1 MQSCRKQATII
12 HPVNI
17 NPSMTF
23 QKESGKEGLK
33 ILLMLASVII
43 ITAGLQAGKPVL
55 LPIVLSGFL
64 AIVSYPLT
72 TFFKSRL
79 CFPHWLAVTFTVI
92 MDFGILVGLGYL
104 AQYLGQD
111 LAKTVTVKY
120 QPLMMEK
127 IHELRAFLIEQDWNN
142 LADQM
147 LQELPDLPFTE
158 SLSIDMGILLDPIS
172 VMMLVV
178 ISTVSLLVHIYSFGY
193 MKGERGFQ
201 RYYAFLSLFTM
212 SMLGLV
218 VATNIFQMYLFWEL
232 VGVSSYL
239 LIGFYYTKPAA
250 IAASKKAFIVTRFA
264 DLGFLIGILVYGYYA
279 GTYTFSPNEM
289 ALAKGGAAMIPLA
302 LGLMFIGGAGK
313 SAMFPLHIWLP
324 DAMEGPTPVSALIH
338 AATMVVAGVYLVARM
353 FPLFIEYAPSVLHI
367 VAYVGAFTAF
377 YAASVACVQSDI
389 KRVLAFSTISQI
401 GFMMVA
407 LGVCTSADPH
417 EGGLGYMA
425 GMFHLFTH
433 AMFKA
438 LLFLGAGSIIHA
450 VHSNEMS
457 AMGGLRKYMPITHIT
472 FLIACLAIAG
482 IPPFSGFFSKD
493 EILTA
498 CFQFSPIMGWIMTVI
513 AGMTAF
519 YMFRLYYG
527 IFWAGS
533 EPGQKSASDGGD
545 SHMPHPHESPLA
557 MTLPLMLLAV
567 VTIVAGFIPF
577 GHFISS
583 NGEAYNI
590 HLDWSVA
597 GTSIAVAVVSIAIAT
612 YIYAGSR
619 QPVADTLAHRFKGLW
634 TAAYHRFYLDEVYQF
649 ITHRIIFG
657 CICRPIAWW
666 DRHVVDGFF
675 NFLAWSAEATS
686 DEIRGLQSG
695 RIQQYTFVFLLGTL
709 ALILLLLL

>member
-1 MQSCRKQATII
+1 MEYTI
-12 HPVNI
+12 
-17 NPSMTF
+17 
-23 QKESGKEGLK
+23 L
-33 ILLMLASVII
+33 ILLLPFLSFLTLGLGGKWMSHR
-43 ITAGLQAGKPVL
+43 TAGLIGTVVL
-55 LPIVLSGFL
+55 GAVAVLS
-64 AIVSYPLT
+64 YLT
-72 TFFKSRL
+72 
-79 CFPHWLAVTFTVI
+79 A
-92 MDFGILVGLGYL
+92 GLYFS
-104 AQYLGQD
+104 A
-111 LAKTVTVKY
+111 
-120 QPLMMEK
+120 P
-127 IHELRAFLIEQDWNN
+127 R
-142 LADQM
+142 LADGTYATLM
-147 LQELPDLPFTE
+147 PYNFTWLPFTP

-172 VMMLVV
+172 VMMLIV
-178 ISTVSLLVHIYSFGY
+178 ISTVSFMVHIYSFGY

-279 GTYTFSPNEM
+279 GTYTFHPNEM
-289 ALAKGGAAMIPLA
+289 ALVKGGAAMLPLA

-353 FPLFIEYAPSVLHI
+353 FPLFIAYAPDVLHI
-367 VAYVGAFTAF
+367 IAYVGAFTAF

-401 GFMMVA
+401 GFMIVA
-407 LGVCTSADPH
+407 LGVCTSSDPH
-417 EGGLGYMA
+417 HGGLGYMA
-425 GMFHLFTH
+425 GMYHLFTH

-498 CFQFSPIMGWIMTVI
+498 CFQFSPVMGWIMTVI

-527 IFWAGS
+527 IFWGTENKELHAG
-533 EPGQKSASDGGD
+533 
-545 SHMPHPHESPLA
+545 HTPHESPLT
-557 MTLPLMLLAV
+557 MTIPLMFLAAITV
-567 VTIVAGFIPF
+567 VGGWQTVLPF

-583 NGEAYNI
+583 NGTEYNI
-590 HLDWSVA
+590 HLDWAVA
-597 GTSIAVAVVSIAIAT
+597 GTSIAVAIAAIAMAT
-612 YIYAGSR
+612 YIYAGSK
-619 QPVADTLAHRFKGLW
+619 QPVANALARRFKGLW
-634 TAAYHRFYLDEVYQF
+634 TAAYHRFYMDEVYQF
-649 ITHRIIFG
+649 ITHRISFA

>member
-1 MQSCRKQATII
+1 MEYTI
-12 HPVNI
+12 
-17 NPSMTF
+17 
-23 QKESGKEGLK
+23 L
-33 ILLMLASVII
+33 ILLLPFLSFLALGLGGKWMSHR
-43 ITAGLQAGKPVL
+43 TAGLIGTAALSVVA
-55 LPIVLSGFL
+55 VLS
-64 AIVSYPLT
+64 YLT
-72 TFFKSRL
+72 AGMYFSAPR
-79 CFPHWLAVTFTVI
+79 
-92 MDFGILVGLGYL
+92 
-104 AQYLGQD
+104 
-111 LAKTVTVKY
+111 
-120 QPLMMEK
+120 
-127 IHELRAFLIEQDWNN
+127 
-142 LADQM
+142 LADGTYEALM
-147 LQELPDLPFTE
+147 LYNFKWLPFTE

-353 FPLFIEYAPSVLHI
+353 FPLFIGYAPEVLHWT
-367 VAYVGAFTAF
+367 AYIGAFTAF

-401 GFMMVA
+401 GFMIVA
-407 LGVCTSADPH
+407 LGVCTSMNPH

-425 GMFHLFTH
+425 SMFHLFTH

-438 LLFLGAGSIIHA
+438 LLFLGAGCIIHA

-457 AMGGLRKYMPITHIT
+457 AMGGLRKYMPVTHIT
-472 FLIACLAIAG
+472 FLIACLAISG
-482 IPPFSGFFSKD
+482 IWPFSGFFSKD

-498 CFQFSPIMGWIMTVI
+498 CFRFSPVMGWIMTGI
-513 AGMTAF
+513 AAMTAF

-527 IFWAGS
+527 IFWGTENKTLHA
-533 EPGQKSASDGGD
+533 A
-545 SHMPHPHESPLA
+545 HTPHEAPLT
-557 MTLPLMLLAV
+557 MTFPLLFLAA
-567 VTIVAGFIPF
+567 VTCVAGFIPF
-577 GHFISS
+577 GNLISS
-583 NGEAYNI
+583 NGEAYTI
-590 HLDWSVA
+590 HLDMQVA
-597 GTSIAVAVVSIAIAT
+597 TTSIIIALLSIGLAT
-612 YIYAGSR
+612 WMYAGPK
-619 QPVADTLAHRFKGLW
+619 QPVADKLAHTFSRLH
-634 TAAYHRFYLDEVYQF
+634 TAAYHRFYMDEVWMF
-649 ITHRIIFG
+649 FTKKIIFR
-657 CICRPIAWW
+657 CISTPIAWW
-666 DRHVVDGFF
+666 DRHVIDQFF
-675 NFLAWSAEATS
+675 NFTAWSTHATA
-686 DEIRGLQSG
+686 DEIRDMQSG
-695 RIQQYTFVFLLGTL
+695 NVQQYSIWFLAG
-709 ALILLLLL
+709 ALILTLILLV

>member
-1 MQSCRKQATII
+1 MGYTVYII
-12 HPVNI
+12 LVPMVMFLFI
-17 NPSMTF
+17 GLGSKWLRPRAAGLCGTLGMAVSALLSYLTAYRYF
-23 QKESGKEGLK
+23 FVEGLEGDAYRA
-33 ILLMLASVII
+33 L
-43 ITAGLQAGKPVL
+43 TAWSAQ
-55 LPIVLSGFL
+55 
-64 AIVSYPLT
+64 
-72 TFFKSRL
+72 
-79 CFPHWLAVTFTVI
+79 WLRFSDT
-92 MDFGILVGLGYL
+92 L
-104 AQYLGQD
+104 
-111 LAKTVTVKY
+111 
-120 QPLMMEK
+120 
-127 IHELRAFLIEQDWNN
+127 H
-142 LADQM
+142 
-147 LQELPDLPFTE
+147 
-158 SLSIDMGILLDPIS
+158 IDMGVLLDPIS

-178 ISTVSLLVHIYSFGY
+178 ITTVSLMVHIYSFGY

-201 RYYAFLSLFTM
+201 RYYAFLSLFSF

-218 VATNIFQMYLFWEL
+218 VATNIFQMYIFWEL
-232 VGVSSYL
+232 VGASSYL
-239 LIGFYYTKPAA
+239 LIGFYYTKPSAV
-250 IAASKKAFIVTRFA
+250 AASKKAFIVTRFA

-279 GTYTFSPNEM
+279 GTYTFQPSEM
-289 ALAKGGAAMIPLA
+289 ALLKGGATMIPLA

-353 FPLFIEYAPSVLHI
+353 FPLFIGYAPDVLHL

-417 EGGLGYMA
+417 HGGLGYMA

-457 AMGGLRKYMPITHIT
+457 AMGGLRKYMPVTHIT

-498 CFQFSPIMGWIMTVI
+498 CFQFSPAMGWIMTAI
-513 AGMTAF
+513 AAMTAF

-527 IFWAGS
+527 IFWGGVAPRQESPSDESHTPHGNLAGV
-533 EPGQKSASDGGD
+533 
-545 SHMPHPHESPLA
+545 PHPHESPLA
-557 MTLPLMLLAV
+557 MTIPLMFLAV

-577 GHFISS
+577 GKFISS
-583 NGEAYNI
+583 NGTAYEI
-590 HLDWSVA
+590 HLDWTVA
-597 GTSIAVAVVSIAIAT
+597 GTSIAIAVISIAIAT
-612 YIYAGSR
+612 AMYAR
-619 QPVADTLAHRFKGLW
+619 AKQPVANALARRFRGLW
-634 TAAYHRFYLDEVYQF
+634 TAAYHRFYIDEIYQF
-649 ITHRIIFG
+649 ITHKIIFG
-657 CICRPIAWW
+657 CISRPIAWF
-666 DRHVVDGFF
+666 DRHVIDGFF
-675 NFLAWSAEATS
+675 NFLAWSANATS

-695 RIQQYTFVFLLGTL
+695 QIQQYTYVFLLGTL

>member
-1 MQSCRKQATII
+1 MEHTI
-12 HPVNI
+12 
-17 NPSMTF
+17 
-23 QKESGKEGLK
+23 L
-33 ILLMLASVII
+33 ILI
-43 ITAGLQAGKPVL
+43 
-55 LPIVLSGFL
+55 LPFLS
-64 AIVSYPLT
+64 
-72 TFFKSRL
+72 
-79 CFPHWLAVTFTVI
+79 
-92 MDFGILVGLGYL
+92 
-104 AQYLGQD
+104 
-111 LAKTVTVKY
+111 
-120 QPLMMEK
+120 
-127 IHELRAFLIEQDWNN
+127 FLILG
-142 LADQM
+142 LAGM
-147 LQELPDLPFTE
+147 RMKNGLAGAIGTVSLAGVALLSYLTAFNYFAGGRTAEGVYPTLTPYNFEWLPFTTN
-158 SLSIDMGILLDPIS
+158 LHIDMGIMLDPIS

-178 ISTVSLLVHIYSFGY
+178 ISTVSLMVHIYSFGY
-193 MKGERGFQ
+193 MKGEKGFQ

-218 VATNIFQMYLFWEL
+218 VATNIFQMYVFWEL

-239 LIGFYYTKPAA
+239 LIGFYYTKKEA

-264 DLGFLIGILVYGYYA
+264 DLGFLIGILIYGYYA
-279 GTYTFSPNEM
+279 ETFSFTPQLQV
-289 ALAKGGAAMIPLA
+289 LAVAGSMIPLA

-353 FPLFIEYAPSVLHI
+353 FPLFIGYAPEVLHWI
-367 VAYVGAFTAF
+367 AYIGAFTAF
-377 YAASVACVQSDI
+377 YAASVACAQSDI

-401 GFMMVA
+401 GFMIVA
-407 LGVCTSADPH
+407 LGVCTSMNPH

-425 GMFHLFTH
+425 SMFHLFTH

-657 CICRPIAWW
+657 CICHPIAWW

-675 NFLAWSAEATS
+675 NFLAWGAEATS
-686 DEIRGLQSG
+686 EEIRGLQSG